1 MDHMINH
8 VKDASGTLVAVFLM
22 IKSMMLRT
30 NEKIGKRNETTLN
43 LLVTLW
49 SFGDV
54 IGNDF

>member
-1 MDHMINH
+1 MINH
-8 VKDASGTLVAVFLM
+8 VKVASGTLVAVFLM

-30 NEKIGKRNETTLN
+30 NEKIGKRNGTTLN
-43 LLVTLW
+43 PLVTLW

>member
-8 VKDASGTLVAVFLM
+8 VKVASGTLVAVFLM

-30 NEKIGKRNETTLN
+30 NEKIGKRNGTTLN
-43 LLVTLW
+43 PLVTLW

>member
-1 MDHMINH
+1 MINH

-30 NEKIGKRNETTLN
+30 NEKIGKKNGPTWN